1 MSSAPPILYLQD
13 IHLTYGVTPLLE
25 GADLSVGH
33 GARLCL
39 VGRNGSGK
47 STLLRIAAGLT
58 DADSGERFVQPGIFV
73 SYLAQN
79 PDFSGFQTAG
89 DYVLQGVMDNEDKQR
104 AHQIMADLNIEAG
117 EALAAMSGGERRRV
131 ALAHV
136 MAPQPDILLLD
147 EPTNHLDLP
156 AIEWLETSL
165 RQINS
170 ALVVV

>member
-58 DADSGERFVQPGIFV
+58 DAD
-73 SYLAQN
+73 
-79 PDFSGFQTAG
+79 
-89 DYVLQGVMDNEDKQR
+89 
-104 AHQIMADLNIEAG
+104 AG
-117 EALAAMSGGERRRV
+117 EFAAGGRRR
-131 ALAHV
+131 
-136 MAPQPDILLLD
+136 LLSG
-147 EPTNHLDLP
+147 
-156 AIEWLETSL
+156 AW
-165 RQINS
+165 
-170 ALVVV
+170 A